1 MKNVV
6 VLVGDGIGPE
16 IIKVTTQVI
25 DTLGVPITW
34 HYKMAGQMALKEKG
48 ALIPEDTIDA
58 INRHKVVLKGPIMTP
73 IGNGFKS
80 VNVQM
85 RKLFDLSSNIRPAST
100 AIDISKRYEPFDI
113 VVFRENTE
121 GLYGG
126 EEYYR
131 EDGAAIAEKVVT
143 IEKSKRI
150 MKDACEYAV
159 KNGYHKI
166 TIGHKANILKLADGL
181 FLAQTLEVAKSY
193 PMLTIEPL
201 IIDNLFAKV
210 VSKPENFEI
219 IVTTNLYGDIL
230 SDLLGGMVGSIGVLP
245 SMNVGNGIAFFE
257 PVHGSAPDIAG
268 KSLANPVGAL
278 LSAAMMLKYL
288 GYKEEGK
295 TLEEGVMSLINEDD
309 IKTSDLGGK
318 TTTEE
323 FANKLIAKIRKMR
336 DRGDAYG
343 KLSKIIRFDTVSGKE

>member
-1 MKNVV
+1 MRNVV

-16 IIKVTTQVI
+16 IMKVTTQVI
-25 DTLGVPITW
+25 DTLGVDITW
-34 HYKMAGQMALKEKG
+34 HYKMAGQTALKEKG
-48 ALIPEDTIDA
+48 ALIPADTVEA
-58 INRHKVVLKGPIMTP
+58 INTHKVVLKGPIMTP
-73 IGNGFKS
+73 IGKGFKS

-85 RKLFDLSSNIRPAST
+85 RKLFDLSANIRPAST
-100 AIDISKRYEPFDI
+100 AIDISKRYNPFDI

-143 IEKSKRI
+143 IEKSAKI

-166 TIGHKANILKLADGL
+166 TIGHKANILKIADGL
-181 FLAQTLEVAKSY
+181 FLAQALEVAKSY
-193 PMLTIEPL
+193 PMLTVEPL
-201 IIDNLFAKV
+201 IIDNLCAKV
-210 VSKPENFEI
+210 VSKPENFEV

-257 PVHGSAPDIAG
+257 PVHGSAPDISGQA
-268 KSLANPVGAL
+268 LANPVGAL
-278 LSAAMMLKYL
+278 LSGAMMLNYL
-288 GYKEEGK
+288 GYIEEG
-295 TLEEGVMSLINEDD
+295 TLLKRSVEALINEDN
-309 IKTSDLGGK
+309 IKTSDIGGEAS
-318 TTTEE
+318 TEV
-323 FANKLIAKIRKMR
+323 FANKLMQKIAKDK
-336 DRGDAYG
+336 DRGDDYG
-343 KLSKIIRFDTVSGKE
+343 KLSKIARIDTISSK